1 MIAGCMICDPYGG
14 SDRVK
19 TAALVLSQF
28 EQNKEAS
35 QVVTEVVIC
44 LLSDVL
50 EKNSKGPK
58 VKLENHL

>member
-1 MIAGCMICDPYGG
+1 MSDMCPYGVVT
-14 SDRVK
+14 DRLK